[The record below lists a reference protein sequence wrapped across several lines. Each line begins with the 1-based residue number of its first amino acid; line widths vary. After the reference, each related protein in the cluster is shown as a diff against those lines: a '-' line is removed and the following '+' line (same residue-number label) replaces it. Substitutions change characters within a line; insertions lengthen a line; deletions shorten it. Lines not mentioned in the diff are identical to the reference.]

1 MTGYRTQTLMLTT
14 PKLGSG
20 ELYHSA
26 ISLLRLRHNLCQC
39 FFLYR
44 MRIPAFEKSCIVSQ
58 VSLQWSYIAFFITS
72 VSKWKGV
79 RGQHQHGLDLHDTD
93 RWFKISFLSRCMLLG
108 GGGLGGAPTKTNIV
122 GFVLFFTYFLLQEWQ
137 SCHASALWLLL
148 KPHKK
153 CGDFQKQ

>member
-20 ELYHSA
+20 ELNHSA
-26 ISLLRLRHNLCQC
+26 VSLLRLRHNLCQC

-79 RGQHQHGLDLHDTD
+79 RGQHQDGLDLHDTD

-108 GGGLGGAPTKTNIV
+108 GGALGRHLLKQILL
-122 GFVLFFTYFLLQEWQ
+122 VLFCFLLIFFYKNGNLAMQVPYGY
-137 SCHASALWLLL
+137 C
-148 KPHKK
+148 
-153 CGDFQKQ
+153 